1 MVERH
6 VNQVSAVPDK
16 ETTAVKTEIE
26 AAANRD
32 VELNL
37 EGEDDCGLHL
47 RDHRLHIN
55 GSQTLLSDIKW

>member
-1 MVERH
+1 MIERN
-6 VNQVSAVPDK
+6 VNQDSAVPDN
-16 ETTAVKTEIE
+16 EATAVKTEIE

-32 VELNL
+32 VELHL
-37 EGEDDCGLHL
+37 EGEDDCGLHF